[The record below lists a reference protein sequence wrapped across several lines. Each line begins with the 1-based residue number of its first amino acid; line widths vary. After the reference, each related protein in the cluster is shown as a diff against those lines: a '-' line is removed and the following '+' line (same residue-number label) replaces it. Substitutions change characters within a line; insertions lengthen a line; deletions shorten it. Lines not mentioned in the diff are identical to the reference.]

1 MRLYYGAWMLLARF
15 CFSFF
20 AKWEVEGKENIPPMG
35 PLIVVSNHLSN
46 ADPPLIMASFSRP
59 LRGLA
64 KKGLFSNPFLGLFF
78 KSIGAH
84 PLDREGVDMAALRWM
99 LRMLEQDEVALMFPE
114 GTRSRDA
121 ALKRSMPGVGY
132 VALRSQ
138 APILPVA
145 ITGTERINN
154 YLRIAFPF
162 RRLTVKIGQPFTLPL
177 VEGKLTRP
185 LLQQYADIIMQRI
198 ASLLPPEYRGYY
210 AVTATQEQRIQGAT

>member
-1 MRLYYGAWMLLARF
+1 MSLYYRAWILLARF
-15 CFSFF
+15 SFTFF
-20 AKWEVEGKENIPPMG
+20 AKWKVEGKENLPPMG

-46 ADPPLIMASFSRP
+46 ADPPVIMASVNRP

-64 KKGLFSNPFLGLFF
+64 KKGLFSNPILRFFF
-78 KSIGAH
+78 KGMGAH
-84 PLDREGVDMAALRWM
+84 PLSREGVDMVALRWV
-99 LRMLEQDEVALMFPE
+99 LRMLEQDAAVLMFPE
-114 GTRSRDA
+114 GARSEDA
-121 ALKRSMPGVGY
+121 ALKRSMPGIGY

-145 ITGTERINN
+145 ITGTERIDN
-154 YLRIAFPF
+154 YLRIAFSF

-185 LLQQYADIIMQRI
+185 LLQQYTDIIMGRI

-210 AVTATQEQRIQGAT
+210 AATATQEQRIQGAS